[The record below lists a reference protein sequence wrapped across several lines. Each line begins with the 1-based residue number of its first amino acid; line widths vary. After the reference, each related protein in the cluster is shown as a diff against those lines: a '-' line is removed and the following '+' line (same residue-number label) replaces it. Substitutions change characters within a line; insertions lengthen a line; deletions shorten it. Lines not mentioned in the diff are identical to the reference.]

1 MTGPPHSVLLTNSSS
16 LYAGGE
22 FYVLELA
29 RTLRSRGHGV
39 VVACPS
45 GNLLSEKC
53 RAAGVETAAVE
64 FPPNGALAR
73 HIGILRS
80 LVRKHGATILHSNTN
95 YDRTAGAFAARLA
108 GAFHVTNVHSFHSI
122 SHNLTH
128 LVRNRFATD
137 HFLVDGVCV
146 KELLVYEDRID
157 PAKIS
162 VLHLGVDP
170 AAMRRDEALRRSVRA
185 SFGLTDTHVV
195 IGNVGRLVPFKGQE
209 FLLRAFAHLAGSQ
222 REARLV
228 LVGDGELRESL
239 GALAAELGVSGSVV
253 FAGFRDDLVAV
264 YSAFDIYC
272 HSSVEGGGE
281 TFPFAVLQA
290 LSQELPVVVTRV
302 GDVAV
307 MVEEGVNGYV
317 LPDRDPD
324 ALAHALARLMTEPVR
339 AAEMGRESRALL
351 MRRFTTEVMVNAVER
366 VYDALRARRAR

>member
-1 MTGPPHSVLLTNSSS
+1 MTSPRHRVLLTNSSS

-29 RTLRSRGHGV
+29 RTLCARGHGV
-39 VVACPS
+39 LVACPS

-53 RAAGVETAAVE
+53 RAAGVATAAVE
-64 FPPNGALAR
+64 FPANGALAR
-73 HIGILRS
+73 HIRLLRS
-80 LVRKHGATILHSNTN
+80 LLREHKATILHSNTN
-95 YDRTAGAFAARLA
+95 YDRTAGAFAARLER
-108 GAFHVTNVHSFHSI
+108 AFHVTNVHSFHSI

-128 LVRNRFATD
+128 VVRNRWATD

-146 KELLVYEDRID
+146 KDLLVREDRID

-162 VLHLGVDP
+162 VVHLGVDP
-170 AAMRRDEALRRSVRA
+170 AAMRRDEALRSAVRA
-185 SFGLTDTHVV
+185 SFGLGDADVV

-209 FLLRAFAHLAGSQ
+209 YLLRAFALVAGA
-222 REARLV
+222 RPEARLV
-228 LVGDGELRESL
+228 LVGDGELRERL
-239 GALAAELGVSGSVV
+239 GALAGELGVAARVV

-272 HSSVEGGGE
+272 HASVEGGGE

-307 MVEEGVNGYV
+307 MVEEGVNGYA
-317 LPDRDPD
+317 LPDRDPG
-324 ALAHALARLMTEPVR
+324 ALARALAELLADPAE
-339 AAEMGRESRALL
+339 AARMGRESRALL
-351 MRRFTTEVMVNAVER
+351 LRRFTTDAMVDVVER
-366 VYDALRARRAR
+366 LYDTLHSRR